1 MSYHEDTLFLFEG
14 CFASCE
20 MLSISFVTC
29 LLVLGEVIIIFDF
42 VQIVHNNRDTIKYYA
57 NCFNQEKY

>member
-1 MSYHEDTLFLFEG
+1 MFCLVRNAVYLICDVH
-14 CFASCE
+14 
-20 MLSISFVTC
+20 

-57 NCFNQEKY
+57 SCFNQEKY